1 MVIFGNFLSN
11 QNAKFFLCICHF
23 WGFGFDFFLGWIAVQ
38 PLQVLY
44 TSLNSPSQLTNWKS
58 SGGDP
63 CGESWKGITCEG
75 TAVVSMYECLWQM
88 WFFELNLVV
97 QSVWDLVNGS
107 YCCCN
112 SEISGLGL
120 NGTMGYLL
128 SDLKS
133 LRKLWEYYCFIFL
146 IGLWNYIYIFQRI
159 ELLLQFYLCLL
170 AIWATTTFMIQS
182 HISCHQILQACKF
195 NLFVDCFYLYEAVI
209 FVILWNI
216 SCLLYH
222 AEILQATT

>member
-1 MVIFGNFLSN
+1 MVKNFRLN
-11 QNAKFFLCICHF
+11 LFFKFFVGYFLTTFSATKYKIYFMHLSF
-23 WGFGFDFFLGWIAVQ
+23 LGFDFFLRWIAVQ

-44 TSLNSPSQLTNWKS
+44 TSLNSPSKLTNWKS

-75 TAVVSMYECLWQM
+75 SAVVSMYECIWQI

-128 SDLKS
+128 SNLKS
-133 LRKLWEYYCFIFL
+133 LRKLWEFYCFIFL
-146 IGLWNYIYIFQRI
+146 IGLWNYI
-159 ELLLQFYLCLL
+159 
-170 AIWATTTFMIQS
+170 
-182 HISCHQILQACKF
+182 
-195 NLFVDCFYLYEAVI
+195 
-209 FVILWNI
+209 
-216 SCLLYH
+216 
-222 AEILQATT
+222 